1 MKLFSHVP
9 HVWIRIVNNM
19 NSDVCELRL
28 FLILPDSLS
37 SRLTILG
44 VSIKFSLT
52 FFVYAFQTPPP
63 ANSSWVI

>member
-9 HVWIRIVNNM
+9 HVWIRILNNM
-19 NSDVCELRL
+19 NPDLCELKL
-28 FLILPDSLS
+28 FLILQDLLS
-37 SRLTILG
+37 SRLTILS